1 MKKIIF
7 YLLSAFSF
15 GAFASHS
22 LGGHTDVIQLSQY
35 TYQVKVTLY
44 QENGSLPAPPYVT
57 YHLHKSN
64 QGFYNLQSTYTALQD
79 TNFVYNDRLISV
91 FVDTITLN
99 SPGDYRVTWH
109 ECCRVSYTNMTGS
122 TNSALVFGTDFA
134 NYAVQGSTAFVPN
147 SPPVF
152 VTLVPGK
159 LIAGS
164 VNQFSVFAIDPDGDS
179 ISYEYADA
187 KDLHLNSTFVPVV
200 PQTSLTTNHS
210 IQNGYYSVTNYGIVT
225 WIPSHI
231 GKYGNSIVVKEYR
244 NGQVIGINR
253 MELTYNVT
261 TGSTIPITNLV
272 NLTPSQGVWQTYIYP
287 PQSWNASFDIPS
299 NCNVQ
304 LFGNEIKDLIT
315 VTNTNGDVNL
325 SIDST
330 ATLEPGI
337 YPVVVRITNGVLVV
351 DNLLFIN
358 VINNIGTG
366 EENLSVAFYPNPASN
381 KIYVEFESELY
392 SQFGLIKKM
401 NQGWNDISELSVG
414 IYYLYT
420 NKTIYPLVKTDK

>member
-7 YLLSAFSF
+7 SLLSLLSF
-15 GAFASHS
+15 AAFASHS
-22 LGGHTDVIQLSQY
+22 LGGHTDVIQLGQY

-44 QENGSLPAPPYVT
+44 QENGSLPAPPQVT
-57 YHLHKSN
+57 YYLHKSN

-79 TNFVYNDRLISV
+79 TNFVYNNRLISV

-109 ECCRVSYTNMTGS
+109 ECCRVSYTNMAGS
-122 TNSALVFGTDFA
+122 NNSALVFGTDFA
-134 NYAVQGSTAFVPN
+134 NYAVQGSTAYVPN

-152 VTLVPGK
+152 VNLVPGN

-187 KDLHLNSTFVPVV
+187 KDLHLNSTFVPVA

-210 IQNGYYSVTNYGIVT
+210 MQNGYYSVTNYGIVT
-225 WIPSHI
+225 WTPSTV
-231 GKYGNSIVVKEYR
+231 GKFGNSIVVKEYR

-253 MELTYNVT
+253 IELTYNVT
-261 TGSTIPITNLV
+261 SGSTIPITNLV
-272 NLTPSQGVWQTYIYP
+272 NLTPTQGVWQTYIYP
-287 PQSWNASFDIPS
+287 PQSWTSSFDIPS
-299 NCNVQ
+299 NCSVQ
-304 LFGNEIKDLIT
+304 LFGNEIKDLIS
-315 VTNTNGDVNL
+315 VTNNSGSITL

-337 YPVVVRITNGVLVV
+337 YPVVVRVTNGVLVV

-358 VINNIGTG
+358 VINNIGNI
-366 EENLSVAFYPNPASN
+366 EEQLPVMFYPNPAVSQLF
-381 KIYVEFESELY
+381 VELDAELY
-392 SQFGLIKKM
+392 SQFGLIKVLRS
-401 NQGWNDISELSVG
+401 GWNDISEVSAGV
-414 IYYLYT
+414 YYIYT
-420 NKTIYPLVKTDK
+420 NQKIYPLVKTDK